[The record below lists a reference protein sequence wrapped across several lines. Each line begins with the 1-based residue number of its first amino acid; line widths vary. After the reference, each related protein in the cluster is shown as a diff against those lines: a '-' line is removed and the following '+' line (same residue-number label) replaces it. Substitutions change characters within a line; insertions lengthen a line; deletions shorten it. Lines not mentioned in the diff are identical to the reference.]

1 MKIGLIGIGTVGG
14 GTYRVLKE
22 NVDEIFNKTGIEIKI
37 THVADKNLKLAKDT
51 VSDEIIIEEDAFL
64 LLQNNDI
71 DTIVELIG
79 GTGIALD
86 VVRKALESGKNVV
99 TANKALIA
107 MHGGELIKIAN
118 HNNVILAYEA
128 AVAGGIPIIKAIREG
143 LTANK
148 INWVAGILNGTTNY
162 ILTEMKENNLSFDTA
177 LKQAQDLGFAE
188 ADPTFDIEGVDAAHK
203 ITILASIAFGVP
215 INFEAVHV
223 EGISKL
229 SQKDIG
235 YAEELGYR
243 IKLLG
248 IAKSD
253 KSGVE
258 IRVHPTLVPEKR
270 LVANVNGAMNAV
282 LVQGN
287 MVGPTLYYGA
297 GAGSEPTASAVVAD
311 IIDIARQTK
320 LSNKT
325 LIPTLGF
332 TPNRIQKQ
340 KILSIEDIS
349 SEFYLRF
356 TMENKAGLLAKI
368 TKIFAEHKISINSMV
383 HKEVQE
389 NNQNPDI
396 FLITAKTKESDINA
410 IISEIEL
417 LPENIEKIVKIRTEE
432 LKK

>member
-229 SQKDIG
+229 SQKDIC

>member
-1 MKIGLIGIGTVGG
+1 
-14 GTYRVLKE
+14 
-22 NVDEIFNKTGIEIKI
+22 
-37 THVADKNLKLAKDT
+37 KD
-51 VSDEIIIEEDAFL
+51 
-64 LLQNNDI
+64 
-71 DTIVELIG
+71 
-79 GTGIALD
+79 
-86 VVRKALESGKNVV
+86 
-99 TANKALIA
+99 
-107 MHGGELIKIAN
+107 
-118 HNNVILAYEA
+118 
-128 AVAGGIPIIKAIREG
+128 
-143 LTANK
+143 
-148 INWVAGILNGTTNY
+148 
-162 ILTEMKENNLSFDTA
+162 NNLPFETA

-188 ADPTFDIEGVDAAHK
+188 ADPTFDIEGIDAAHK

-215 INFEAVHV
+215 IDFEAVHI
-223 EGISKL
+223 EGISNL
-229 SQKDIG
+229 NQKDIK

-270 LVANVNGAMNAV
+270 LVANVDGAMNAV

-297 GAGSEPTASAVVAD
+297 GAGSEPTASAVAAD
-311 IIDIARQTK
+311 IIDIARQSK

-332 TPNRIQKQ
+332 MPDKIQK
-340 KILSIEDIS
+340 KNILSIEDIF

-368 TKIFAEHKISINSMV
+368 TQIFAEHEISINSMV

-389 NNQNPDI
+389 DNQNPDI
-396 FLITAKTKESDINA
+396 FLITSKTKESDINA
-410 IISEIEL
+410 IINEIEL
-417 LPENIEKIVKIRTEE
+417 LPENIEKIVKIRTED

>member
-270 LVANVNGAMNAV
+270 LVANVNGSMNAV

-332 TPNRIQKQ
+332 TPDRIQKQ